1 MEWQWST
8 MTTQWHLIC
17 LSSALDN
24 FLLVKVFH
32 SHLQVAHLLVEVVQV
47 VFLLLELMRQ
57 DRNKK
62 IHSVLLCGSS
72 MSDLIVNNPSAVSIS
87 LHNGNIIAVDDN
99 NETRAICLCAFGSP
113 LCFLFWIQ
121 TQ

>member
-57 DRNKK
+57 DQFL
-62 IHSVLLCGSS
+62 SVLLGKLSGSK
-72 MSDLIVNNPSAVSIS
+72 
-87 LHNGNIIAVDDN
+87 
-99 NETRAICLCAFGSP
+99 
-113 LCFLFWIQ
+113 
-121 TQ
+121 